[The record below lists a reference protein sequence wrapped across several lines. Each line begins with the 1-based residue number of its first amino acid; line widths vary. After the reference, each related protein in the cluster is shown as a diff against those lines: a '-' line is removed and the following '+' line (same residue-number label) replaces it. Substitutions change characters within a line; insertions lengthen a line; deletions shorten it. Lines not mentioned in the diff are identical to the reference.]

1 MRSLF
6 FAASL
11 AVIGVAGC
19 DAKDNAPAPPTTSA
33 APSTR
38 PVAASARGPA
48 TVIFAGK
55 VDAAR
60 TVGAVLAD
68 ATRPATVLSA
78 PGVDTLFASALPG
91 RRVLL
96 VEHAADGSIAALVTA
111 DVDHPA
117 AGPGAGVDSGAR
129 VLLGK
134 LPAGQYRAVD
144 KARSAGDRLVVEL
157 ARVGSSQ
164 SDVLTLRPGEE
175 PRLVA
180 ALARLVAVNAD
191 RVAVVGGGHLRSLKL
206 DGTGALA
213 LGGGDGHDKV
223 ADVRG
228 DRILVSTHAGGA
240 GDVRAVDIGGGGAID
255 LGQPDADEQAVAFT
269 DAGRIVFTRRTPA
282 GAVLVSAAPD
292 GKDTTVLT
300 TPDLDARPLRVVGDR
315 VIFTSAKGALLSV
328 SEGGAPT
335 VLDPAAGAN
344 VRIGALRG
352 AQLFYVC
359 DTPHWP
365 ALRVA
370 ALDGSGVVSL
380 QEEPPVLPF
389 FSGVTDDGRVV
400 YYRSLAGQIE
410 GGRIFSVKLDGTDR
424 RPVGTAVSTADG
436 APTGKGLADQDF
448 EAITTSGRLILETE
462 FAGKGEGS
470 NLLVGAADSDAARLL
485 PGTARTRFVAL
496 VE

>member
-19 DAKDNAPAPPTTSA
+19 DAKDNAPAPPTTSP

-68 ATRPATVLSA
+68 ATQPATMLSA

-96 VEHAADGSIAALVTA
+96 VEHAPDGSIAALVTA
-111 DVDHPA
+111 N
-117 AGPGAGVDSGAR
+117 VDSGAR
-129 VLLGK
+129 SPLGK
-134 LPAGQYRAVD
+134 LAAGQYRAVD
-144 KARSAGDRLVVEL
+144 KARSVGDRLVVEL
-157 ARVGSSQ
+157 ARVGSSE

-191 RVAVVGGGHLRSLKL
+191 RVAVVGGGNLRSLKL
-206 DGTGALA
+206 DGTGAIA

-315 VIFTSAKGALLSV
+315 VLFTSAKGALLSV
-328 SEGGAPT
+328 SEGGGAPT

-470 NLLVGAADSDAARLL
+470 NLLVAAADSDAARLL

>member
-19 DAKDNAPAPPTTSA
+19 DAKDNAPAPPTASA

-68 ATRPATVLSA
+68 ATRPATMLSA

-96 VEHAADGSIAALVTA
+96 VEHAADGSIAALTTA
-111 DVDHPA
+111 D
-117 AGPGAGVDSGAR
+117 VDSGAR
-129 VLLGK
+129 SPLGK
-134 LPAGQYRAVD
+134 LPAGQYRGVD
-144 KARSAGDRLVVEL
+144 KARSAGDLLVVEL
-157 ARVGSSQ
+157 ARVGSSE

-191 RVAVVGGGHLRSLKL
+191 RVAVVGGGNLRSLKL
-206 DGTGALA
+206 DGTGAVA
-213 LGGGDGHDKV
+213 LGGGDGHDQV

-228 DRILVSTHAGGA
+228 DRILVSTHAAGA
-240 GDVRAVDIGGGGAID
+240 GDVRAVDIGGGAID

-269 DAGRIVFTRRTPA
+269 DTGRIVFTRRTPA
-282 GAVLVSAAPD
+282 GAVLLSAAPD
-292 GKDTTVLT
+292 GTGTTVLT

-315 VIFTSAKGALLSV
+315 VLFTSAKGALLSV

-370 ALDGSGVVSL
+370 ALDGSGVISL

-448 EAITTSGRLILETE
+448 EAITASGRLILETE

-470 NLLVGAADSDAARLL
+470 NLLVAAADSDAARLL

>member
-19 DAKDNAPAPPTTSA
+19 DAKDNAPAPPPTTSP

-38 PVAASARGPA
+38 PAAVSARGPA

-68 ATRPATVLSA
+68 ATRPATMLSA
-78 PGVDTLFASALPG
+78 PGVDTVFASALPG

-96 VEHAADGSIAALVTA
+96 VEHAPDGSIAALVSA
-111 DVDHPA
+111 N
-117 AGPGAGVDSGAR
+117 VDSGAR
-129 VLLGK
+129 SPLGK

-144 KARSAGDRLVVEL
+144 KARSAGDLLVVEL
-157 ARVGSSQ
+157 ARFGSSQ
-164 SDVLTLRPGEE
+164 SDVLTRSPGEE

-191 RVAVVGGGHLRSLKL
+191 RVAVVGGGNLRSLKL
-206 DGTGALA
+206 DGTGAIA

-300 TPDLDARPLRVVGDR
+300 TPDLDARPLRVIGDR
-315 VIFTSAKGALLSV
+315 VLFTSAKGALLSV
-328 SEGGAPT
+328 SESGGAPT

-352 AQLFYVC
+352 AQIFYVC

-370 ALDGSGVVSL
+370 SLDGSGVVSL

-436 APTGKGLADQDF
+436 TPTGKGLADQDF
-448 EAITTSGRLILETE
+448 EAITASGRLILETE